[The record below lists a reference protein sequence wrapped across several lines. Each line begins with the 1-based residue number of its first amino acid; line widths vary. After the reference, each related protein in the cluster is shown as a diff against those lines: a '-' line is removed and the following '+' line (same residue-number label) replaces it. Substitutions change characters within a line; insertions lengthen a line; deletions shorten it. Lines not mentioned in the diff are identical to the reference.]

1 MKPSEL
7 LTLRVE
13 NAEMR
18 KLIGE
23 LRTVGATA
31 MLQANETKAWVIA
44 LLKHVGPQRIA
55 MADYDSVGEGQK
67 GTAFVVTPCD
77 EDPSYVMLSVGDVD
91 PPEKKALVS

>member
-31 MLQANETKAWVIA
+31 MLQANELKAWVIV
-44 LLKHVGPQRIA
+44 LLKALGPQRVKLDDWHA
-55 MADYDSVGEGQK
+55 VGEGAK
-67 GTAFVVTPCD
+67 GTAFVVTPCED
-77 EDPSYVMLSVGDVD
+77 DPSFVMLSVGDVEK
-91 PPEKKALVS
+91 PPSVVAEA